1 MSGREA
7 LLDLTS
13 HIFSGTL
20 GVAAATLDA
29 TRRTLDVTTNTV
41 SEVTSKIK
49 SKVDDVRARLEKEK
63 QIVSRETIRSRL
75 QKPFSEWEISNEEEV
90 LILERN
96 FLSLIET
103 CESRMRGE
111 NNKYEETYDWCPKSL
126 TISEVPMSALVLYI
140 QNIFE
145 ELKEMGNRT
154 KLNLNPVDFEKQI
167 KRLAKFVEGSESDF
181 SALRRKVKITS
192 DMQSLPDAT
201 EKKMDDIDKPVDSQS
216 LEATKKRKKY
226 VRFSQKNTRRR
237 RGVETQGGN
246 DLLKQSKM
254 QQEELE
260 DQLHGLT
267 DDFLKKQHEISRTLQ
282 EDKKKWAEISEQ
294 TDENLEGVQIVT
306 KKTEDFT
313 SMACSQQCWLW
324 FGMMCVAG
332 TWVIS
337 YFVIRFFRIE
347 SRFF

>member
-29 TRRTLDVTTNTV
+29 TRRTIDVTTNTV

-49 SKVDDVRARLEKEK
+49 SKVDDVRSRLEKEK

-75 QKPFSEWEISNEEEV
+75 RKPSSEWEISNEEEV
-90 LILERN
+90 LVLERN
-96 FLSLIET
+96 FLSLLET

-111 NNKYEETYDWCPKSL
+111 NNEDEQTFDWCPKSL

-145 ELKEMGNRT
+145 ELKERGNRT

-181 SALRRKVKITS
+181 SALQRKVRIASET
-192 DMQSLPDAT
+192 QSLADSP
-201 EKKMDDIDKPVDSQS
+201 EKKTEDIVKSGSSRTPESTGKQ
-216 LEATKKRKKY
+216 KKY
-226 VRFSQKNTRRR
+226 VRFSQKNSRRR

-246 DLLKQSKM
+246 KLLKQSKM

-267 DDFLKKQHEISRTLQ
+267 DDFLRKQREISRTLQ

-294 TDENLEGVQIVT
+294 TDENLEAVQIVT

-313 SMACSQQCWLW
+313 SKACSQQCWLW
-324 FGMMCVAG
+324 FGMMCVAI
-332 TWVIS
+332 TWVVS